1 MFGLAIGMGA
11 GLLLP
16 VQTCINSRLRE
27 ALGSP
32 FLSSLGSFLGGTVF
46 LFILTLIVDHSVAL
60 PSGLISQQPGWI
72 WLGGLFGVIGLTTN
86 ILIFPYLGGVQ
97 TTVLPVSGQILMG
110 LIIDQFGLFG
120 AQQTSLTFLRVSGA
134 VLVLL
139 GVLGAVM
146 LGGQKMNHKKTSGK
160 QNSPDGRPLAA
171 QKNSDGP
178 SQARLWAM
186 RALALVAGFLMASQA
201 AINGHLGVLV
211 GSSFKAALVSFS
223 IGSLALVLL
232 VAVQRVKVHLRVP
245 QGKSSNPLWMWFGG
259 VLGALYVLGSAF
271 LVPLIGAGLTIV
283 ASLVGMIAG
292 SLAVD
297 KFGVL
302 EAPKRYVGLPQVL
315 SLVVM
320 LVGVVLIRLI

>member
-1 MFGLAIGMGA
+1 MFGLAIGIGA

-32 FLSSLGSFLGGTVF
+32 FLSSLGSFLGGTIF
-46 LFILTLIVDHSVAL
+46 LFLLTLIVNHSVAL
-60 PSGLISQQPGWI
+60 PAGLVGQQPTWI

-120 AQQTSLTFLRVSGA
+120 AQQTPLNFLRVAGA

-146 LGGQKMNHKKTSGK
+146 LGGQKMSKKKTRGK
-160 QNSPDGRPLAA
+160 PNSLEGRDATTQQNSV
-171 QKNSDGP
+171 GP
-178 SQARLWAM
+178 SSGRLWAM
-186 RALALVAGFLMASQA
+186 RALALFAGFLMASQA

-211 GSSFKAALVSFS
+211 GSSLKAALVSFS
-223 IGSLALVLL
+223 IGSIALILL
-232 VAVQRVKVHLRVP
+232 VMAQRLKVRVRVP
-245 QGKSSNPLWMWFGG
+245 EGKSSNPLWMWFGG

-283 ASLVGMIAG
+283 ATLLGMISG

-302 EAPKRYVGLPQVL
+302 EAPKRYVGLPQVI

-320 LVGVVLIRLI
+320 LVGVVLIRLV